1 MERGN
6 VVLATA
12 GKEKNQIF
20 VVLKLDKDRAWLVDG
35 KRLKKNNPKKKNLKH
50 LKMFTNSKMQA
61 QIMDD
66 DNERVNC
73 AIRKFLKQIRS
84 EHV

>member
-1 MERGN
+1 MERGS

-35 KRLKKNNPKKKNLKH
+35 KRLKKITRKKRIL
-50 LKMFTNSKMQA
+50 S
-61 QIMDD
+61 I
-66 DNERVNC
+66 
-73 AIRKFLKQIRS
+73 
-84 EHV
+84 

>member
-50 LKMFTNSKMQA
+50 LKMFTNSKMDA
-61 QIMDD
+61 QILDD

>member
-35 KRLKKNNPKKKNLKH
+35 KRLKKNNPKKKKFKNMKR
-50 LKMFTNSKMQA
+50 FTNSKMDA
-61 QIMDD
+61 QILDD

>member
-20 VVLKLDKDRAWLVDG
+20 VVLKL
-35 KRLKKNNPKKKNLKH
+35 KKNNPKKKNFKH
-50 LKMFTNSKMQA
+50 LKMFTNSKMDA
-61 QIMDD
+61 QILDD

>member
-6 VVLATA
+6 IVLATA

-20 VVLKLDKDRAWLVDG
+20 VVLKLDKDRAWIVDG

-50 LKMFTNSKMQA
+50 IKMFTNSKLDA
-61 QIMDD
+61 QILDD
-66 DNERVNC
+66 ENERVNC
-73 AIRKFLKQIRS
+73 AIRRFLKQIRS